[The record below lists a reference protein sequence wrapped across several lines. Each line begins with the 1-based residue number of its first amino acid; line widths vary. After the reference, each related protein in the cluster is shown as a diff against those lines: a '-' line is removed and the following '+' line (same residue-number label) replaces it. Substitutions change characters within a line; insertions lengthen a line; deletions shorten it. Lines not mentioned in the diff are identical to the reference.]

1 MTALHCLKHIIKSRP
16 RCFLTCCT
24 HWTELKMRSLVRNQA
39 SVPEIFEQHEGF
51 KLQEGR
57 ETQHLCGVMSYYR
70 LKERETWSCSCFR
83 SVWPHYLCWW
93 MRKLIC
99 KPSLKWCSDTNR
111 SAGNWFTRKL
121 QWLKTVSFVIS
132 FSCMMVWG
140 RRR

>member
-70 LKERETWSCSCFR
+70 LKEREKRGAVAASDLFG
-83 SVWPHYLCWW
+83 
-93 MRKLIC
+93 LIIYADEC
-99 KPSLKWCSDTNR
+99 EN
-111 SAGNWFTRKL
+111 
-121 QWLKTVSFVIS
+121 
-132 FSCMMVWG
+132 
-140 RRR
+140 